1 MTASLLSILYA
12 SSFWQS
18 SYYLIPAFSSINNNR
33 RFAYNSINRCNS
45 VLQRRSSS
53 RSSNSNSLSNDF
65 VIDDAIRANGPQ
77 YSVCSPWNNTLAVQQ
92 ADDETVREYNRKQ
105 FLLSTKFRQH
115 VNPLKAQ
122 FRLPCNLPHNWP
134 QGAYQDCSKPLYLD
148 IGCGKGGFVLKM
160 AAANENSDLNFLGL
174 EIRPSVAEYAQTRVL
189 RHYSAA
195 AGRVSFVGCN
205 VNVDLDRLLSLY
217 ETAASSSTTQQTQ
230 AVLQRLVFVSIQ
242 FPDPHFK
249 KRHKKRKVVDDPFVQ
264 TLAKHM
270 VPDDSSIVFL
280 QSDIQEVLDDMRL
293 TFRQHANYFQDT
305 IDNLE
310 EYIPKNP
317 TGIPTEREVSV
328 LEKNLPVFRCFFRR
342 NRVPF
347 STTTASSSS
356 SIVTQE

>member
-1 MTASLLSILYA
+1 
-12 SSFWQS
+12 
-18 SYYLIPAFSSINNNR
+18 
-33 RFAYNSINRCNS
+33 
-45 VLQRRSSS
+45 
-53 RSSNSNSLSNDF
+53 
-65 VIDDAIRANGPQ
+65 
-77 YSVCSPWNNTLAVQQ
+77 
-92 ADDETVREYNRKQ
+92 
-105 FLLSTKFRQH
+105 
-115 VNPLKAQ
+115 
-122 FRLPCNLPHNWP
+122 
-134 QGAYQDCSKPLYLD
+134 
-148 IGCGKGGFVLKM
+148 M

-174 EIRPSVAEYAQTRVL
+174 EIRPSVAEYAQTQVL
-189 RHYSAA
+189 RQYSA

>member
-1 MTASLLSILYA
+1 
-12 SSFWQS
+12 
-18 SYYLIPAFSSINNNR
+18 
-33 RFAYNSINRCNS
+33 
-45 VLQRRSSS
+45 
-53 RSSNSNSLSNDF
+53 
-65 VIDDAIRANGPQ
+65 
-77 YSVCSPWNNTLAVQQ
+77 
-92 ADDETVREYNRKQ
+92 
-105 FLLSTKFRQH
+105 
-115 VNPLKAQ
+115 
-122 FRLPCNLPHNWP
+122 
-134 QGAYQDCSKPLYLD
+134 
-148 IGCGKGGFVLKM
+148 M

-174 EIRPSVAEYAQTRVL
+174 EIRPSVAEYAQTQVL
-189 RHYSAA
+189 RQYSA

-249 KRHKKRKVVDDPFVQ
+249 KRHKKRKVVDDLFVQ

-293 TFRQHANYFQDT
+293 TFRQHTNYFQDMV
-305 IDNLE
+305 DNLE

-317 TGIPTEREVSV
+317 VGIPTEREVSV
-328 LEKNLPVFRCFFRR
+328 LEKNLPVFRCVFRR
-342 NRVPF
+342 NRVPY
-347 STTTASSSS
+347 STTTTASSSSS